1 MGIEREVY
9 KQALKHA
16 CTKALF
22 EIDAVLS
29 GKAEG
34 ARYQLAPDQYAQ
46 ARKHFAHLYMIMVR
60 PRLERT
66 RLSQARDDDAFQRFL
81 AGVTRRRRGRRKLEK
96 APDAAK

>member
-22 EIDAVLS
+22 EIDLVLS

-34 ARYQLAPDQYAQ
+34 SRYQLAPDQYAQ
-46 ARKHFAHLYMIMVR
+46 AREHFAHLYTIVRR
-60 PRLERT
+60 PRLQQTPISR
-66 RLSQARDDDAFQRFL
+66 ARDDAAFQRFL
-81 AGVTRRRRGRRKLEK
+81 AGITRRRRRR
-96 APDAAK
+96 PQV